1 MEWRDALTNRVVV
14 ANLFHR
20 RMRTALVVVAIA
32 VEVSMILLML
42 GLADGLVG
50 ESTRKQRGIGADILI
65 LDPTSS
71 GPVSAGTASLPESLV
86 TEIEKMPGVAMAM
99 GRTFSMQ
106 GQLQTVTGV
115 NLEQFSRM
123 SGGLEFLH
131 GGPFQGPY
139 DVIVDDVFA
148 KQKKISVGD
157 TVQFFNRDFR
167 VVGITESGK
176 LSRIFVPLA
185 TMQDVMG
192 WRGNLSQI
200 YVKLVDS
207 TQAPKFVEQ
216 FKKMLPKHPVYTME
230 EFVSL
235 FTAQTRGRADD
246 FIGVIVGIAMVVG
259 FIVVLMSMYTAVL
272 DRTRDIG
279 ILKALGAKP
288 GYIVDIFLRETFV
301 LTATGIVLGTG
312 LAYLAQSWLVERFP
326 LVTLVI
332 EQRHV
337 IWAIVVS
344 IIGSLLGSVYP
355 SWKAAR
361 QDPIEALA
369 YE

>member
-1 MEWRDALTNRVVV
+1 MTNRIVV
-14 ANLFHR
+14 ANLLHR
-20 RMRTALVVVAIA
+20 RMRTALAVSAIA
-32 VEVSMILLML
+32 VEVAMILLML

-50 ESTRKQRGIGADILI
+50 ESTRKQRGIGADVVIF
-65 LDPTSS
+65 DPTSS
-71 GPVSAGTASLPESLV
+71 GGFSAGTASLPESLV
-86 TEIEKMPGVAMAM
+86 AEIEKMPGVEMAM

-106 GQLQTVTGV
+106 RQLQTVTGV

-123 SGGLEFLH
+123 SGGLEFLQ

-139 DVIVDDVFA
+139 DAIVDEVFA
-148 KQKKISVGD
+148 RQEKLSAGD

-167 VVGITESGK
+167 VAGITHSGK
-176 LSRIFVPLA
+176 LSRIFVPLT
-185 TMQDVMG
+185 TMQEVMG
-192 WRGNLSQI
+192 WQGKLSQV
-200 YVKLVDS
+200 YVKLDDPS
-207 TQAPKFVEQ
+207 QATAFVQ
-216 FKKMLPKHPVYTME
+216 QLKQMLPKHPIYTME
-230 EFVSL
+230 ESISL

-279 ILKALGAKP
+279 ILKALGARP

-301 LTATGIVLGTG
+301 LTCAGVVLGIG
-312 LAYLAQSWLVERFP
+312 LAFLAQSWLVDRFP
-326 LVTLVI
+326 LVAVVI
-332 EQRHV
+332 EQRHI

-344 IIGSLLGSVYP
+344 IVGSLLGSLYP

-361 QDPIEALA
+361 QDAIDALA

>member
-1 MEWRDALTNRVVV
+1 
-14 ANLFHR
+14 
-20 RMRTALVVVAIA
+20 MRTTLAVLAIG

-71 GPVSAGTASLPESLV
+71 GALSAGTAALPETLV
-86 TEIEKMPGVAMAM
+86 NEIQQLPGVAMAM

-115 NLEQFSRM
+115 DLDQFTRM
-123 SGGLEFLH
+123 SGGMRFLQ

-148 KQKKISVGD
+148 RQKKLSAGD

-167 VVGITESGK
+167 VAGITESGK
-176 LSRIFVPLA
+176 LSRIFVPLR
-185 TMQDVMG
+185 TMQEVMG
-192 WRGNLSQI
+192 WQGKLSQV
-200 YVKLVDS
+200 YVKLDDS
-207 TQAPKFVEQ
+207 TQAPQFVGR
-216 FKKMLPKHPVYTME
+216 FKEMLPKHPVYTME

-235 FTAQTRGRADD
+235 FESQTRGRADD
-246 FIGVIVGIAMVVG
+246 FIAVIIGIAMVVG

-279 ILKALGAKP
+279 ILKALGARP
-288 GYIVDIFLRETFV
+288 GYIVDIFLRETLV
-301 LTATGIVLGTG
+301 LTVAGVVLGIG
-312 LAYLAQSWLVERFP
+312 LAFLAQSWLVERFP
-326 LVTLVI
+326 LVALVI
-332 EQRHV
+332 EQQHI
-337 IWAIVVS
+337 IWAVVVS
-344 IIGSLLGSVYP
+344 IVGSLLGSLYP

-361 QDPIEALA
+361 QDPIDALA

>member
-1 MEWRDALTNRVVV
+1 LTNRIVV

-20 RMRTALVVVAIA
+20 RMRTTLAVLAIG

-50 ESTRKQRGIGADILI
+50 ESTRKQRGIGADLLI

-71 GPVSAGTASLPESLV
+71 GPVSAGTAALPESLV
-86 TEIEKMPGVAMAM
+86 AEIESMPGVAMAM

-106 GQLQTVTGV
+106 SQLQTVTGV
-115 NLEQFSRM
+115 DLDQLSRM
-123 SGGLEFLH
+123 SGGLKFLQ
-131 GGPFQGPY
+131 GGPFQGAY

-148 KQKKISVGD
+148 RQRKLSTGD
-157 TVQFFNRDFR
+157 TVRFFNRDFR
-167 VVGITESGK
+167 VSGITESGK
-176 LSRIFVPLA
+176 LSRIFVPLT
-185 TMQDVMG
+185 TMQEVMG
-192 WRGNLSQI
+192 WQGKLSQI
-200 YVKLVDS
+200 YVKLDDP
-207 TQAPKFVEQ
+207 TQAVQFVQKFKE
-216 FKKMLPKHPVYTME
+216 MLPRHPVYTME
-230 EFVSL
+230 EFISL
-235 FTAQTRGRADD
+235 FTAQTRGRADV
-246 FIGVIVGIAMVVG
+246 FISVIVGIAMVVG

-301 LTATGIVLGTG
+301 LTGAGVVLGIG
-312 LAYLAQSWLVERFP
+312 LAFLAQSWLVERFP
-326 LVTLVI
+326 LAPVVI

-337 IWAIVVS
+337 VWAVVIS
-344 IIGSLLGSVYP
+344 IASSLLGSLYP

-361 QDPIEALA
+361 QDAIDALA